1 MNEWYNLVVPLFL
14 FLKIAAKLI
23 FVAIFVYQ
31 QYVITKST
39 KIKIIFI

>member
-14 FLKIAAKLI
+14 FLKIAPKY
-23 FVAIFVYQ
+23 FVAFFVYK

>member
-1 MNEWYNLVVPLFL
+1 MNEWYNLSCTTFL
-14 FLKIAAKLI
+14 FLKIAAKY
-23 FVAIFVYQ
+23 FVAIFVYK